1 MLRVSGGLGRGTAGD
16 KQGKGLTHV
25 SGALSGI
32 GSQRG
37 VGVNRG
43 KSQGRA
49 EDGWGQLLLSA
60 SITEAG
66 SL

>member
-1 MLRVSGGLGRGTAGD
+1 MAGD

-32 GSQRG
+32 GSLGASRG
-37 VGVNRG
+37 E
-43 KSQGRA
+43 SQGRA
-49 EDGWGQLLLSA
+49 EDGWGRLLLSA